1 MAKGIGT
8 GNAEG
13 SRRSLDEYREGTQFK
28 VNDERTR
35 ILGQIGGTNRAANQA
50 VNELLSREIG
60 PELAATLIAFV
71 KTYFVGRCS
80 LDEIRKAATS
90 GDCQAIR
97 TMALESTN
105 PKKAMAFLQ
114 WLVELVW
121 GKPTQRTET
130 EFSGDLNVSKPSIVF
145 NDVEGASRKGEE
157 ERLQSEEEDI

>member
-1 MAKGIGT
+1 MTEKAGWGRHDNSLK
-8 GNAEG
+8 A
-13 SRRSLDEYREGTQFK
+13 LDENREGTQFK

-35 ILGQIGGTNRAANQA
+35 MLGQIGGTNRAT
-50 VNELLSREIG
+50 NELLSRELG
-60 PELAATLIAFV
+60 PELAATIVAFV

-80 LDEIRKAATS
+80 FDEIRKAATS

-130 EFSGDLNVSKPSIVF
+130 ELSGDLNVSKPSIVF